1 MTAKKHESS
10 SALNKPTIGSTKH
23 PRRSNRPPDPDGY
36 FAKLA
41 RRGKKLLAFY
51 EPLGG
56 FEREEVVGFLLLDL
70 MHLRD
75 REPDLGDV
83 FESYVWAED
92 MYDRLVQQS
101 REMAETP
108 DFP

>member
-1 MTAKKHESS
+1 MTAKKLKRSS
-10 SALNKPTIGSTKH
+10 TLKPTIGSKKTAQ
-23 PRRSNRPPDPDGY
+23 RNDRPPDPDGY

-41 RRGKKLLAFY
+41 RRARKVLAFY

-56 FEREEVVGFLLLDL
+56 FGREEVVRFLILDL

-75 REPDLGDV
+75 REPELGDV
-83 FESYVWAED
+83 FESYVWAEN

>member
-1 MTAKKHESS
+1 MTAKKHKSS

-83 FESYVWAED
+83 FESYVWAEN

-101 REMAETP
+101 REMEETP